1 MHDVIAE
8 GGILFLG
15 SRFKRL
21 SERLQA
27 DVQSVLESAGLAIQP
42 SHYPILAALDQHDS
56 MSVTEIVQIVGISQ
70 PSVTRLLASL
80 MRLGLVQARKH
91 ESDQRQKT
99 VRLTPA
105 GEHLMRR
112 SRATIWPMIAAALDD
127 VVAGEGS
134 ALLGHLTA
142 IEKALEAS
150 SLSQRIEDRARSSS
164 APGAMAIA
172 DLEILPFCDELAPY
186 FDQINRQWI
195 EAMFR
200 LEPTDIETLENPRSK
215 IIDQGGEIL
224 FIAAKDLGIVGTC
237 ALQKTGDAQ
246 FELTKMG
253 VLETARGRK
262 AGEYLLQAILA
273 RAARMRIKTLYLLTN
288 SICESAVHL
297 YEKLGFVHDK
307 DIMARFGARYE
318 RCNVAMSYSADL
330 LIAPRIAT
338 RNEGI

>member
-1 MHDVIAE
+1 MRDVIAE

-21 SERLQA
+21 GERLQA
-27 DVQSVLESAGLAIQP
+27 DVQSVLEQAGLAIQP
-42 SHYPILAALDQHDS
+42 SHYPILAVLDQHDS
-56 MSVTEIVQIVGISQ
+56 MSVTEIVQSVGISQ

-80 MRLGLVQARKH
+80 MQLDLVQAHKH
-91 ESDQRQKT
+91 KGDQRQKT
-99 VRLTPA
+99 VRLTQA
-105 GEHLMRR
+105 GEDLMRR
-112 SRATIWPMIAAALDD
+112 SRASIWPMIATAMDD
-127 VVAGEGS
+127 LVAGEGS

-150 SLSQRIEDRARSSS
+150 SLSQRIEDRARSNS

-172 DLEILPFCDELAPY
+172 DLEILPFSDELAPY
-186 FDQINRQWI
+186 FDKINRQWI

-200 LEPTDIETLENPRSK
+200 LEPTDIETLENPRAK

-273 RAARMRIKTLYLLTN
+273 RAAQMRVKTLYLLTN
-288 SICESAVHL
+288 SICESAIHL
-297 YEKLGFVHDK
+297 YEKLGFVHDS

-318 RCNVAMSYSADL
+318 RCNVAMSYPADR
-330 LIAPRIAT
+330 LIARGVAT
-338 RNEGI
+338 RNEGM